1 MEMTSLERNIAAAR
15 AAALGCLGM
24 TPEEA
29 APGLAWHEELMV
41 CDNFGFLPAIWSLQ
55 AADTLRTMIANGA
68 SYAEIRPVREAIC
81 RETSVFNQDCRQE
94 FLGAVRATG
103 LNCMALTVGSEKS
116 LHHSLHRISWYIQ
129 MFDYLAPWLRKAVC
143 YDDIAVALT
152 ENKLAVVC
160 SANCPPAQSGL
171 EDGMDVKNWVEIF
184 YRFGIRIMHLTYNRR
199 NWVGDG
205 CLEPANGGLSL
216 HGRDVIRQMNR
227 LGIVVDTPHS
237 GERTT
242 IEAAEYSQTPIMASH
257 TTCRALHNHPRGK
270 SDDALKAIA
279 ASGGLVGICVL
290 PHFLGGSAD
299 INALLDH
306 VDHAVNLIGADHV
319 AIGTDA
325 AYQSDFPGGLAE
337 FETQFPKAGAYSADR
352 WFGAWGE
359 AKYPDVHITPEGKAS
374 LSWLNWPYFTVG
386 MRQRGYSRETI
397 AKILGGNFLRVFRA
411 VEDAAVVSV

>member
-1 MEMTSLERNIAAAR
+1 METMSLEQNIAAAR
-15 AAALGCLGM
+15 AAALRCLRL

-29 APGLAWHEELMV
+29 APGLAWHAELMA
-41 CDNFGFLPAIWSLQ
+41 CDLFGFLPATWSPQ

-68 SYAEIRPVREAIC
+68 SHAEIRPVREAIC
-81 RETSVFNQDCRQE
+81 RATSVFNKDCRRE

-103 LNCMALTVGSEKS
+103 LNCTVLTVGSEKS
-116 LHHSLHRISWYIQ
+116 LRHSLHRISWYIQ
-129 MFDYLAPWLRKAVC
+129 MFDYLAPWMRKAVC
-143 YDDIAVALT
+143 FDDLAVARA

-171 EDGMDVKNWVEIF
+171 EDGMDVRNWLEIF
-184 YRFGIRIMHLTYNRR
+184 YRFGIRVMHLTYNRR

-227 LGIVVDTPHS
+227 LGMVVDTPHS

-242 IEAAEYSQTPIMASH
+242 IEAAEYSQAPVMASH
-257 TTCRALHNHPRGK
+257 TICRALHDHPRGK

-279 ASGGLVGICVL
+279 SSGGLVGICVL
-290 PHFLGGSAD
+290 PQFLGGSAD

-319 AIGTDA
+319 AIGTDS
-325 AYQSDFPGGLAE
+325 AYQSAFPGSLTE
-337 FETQFPKAGAYSADR
+337 FESQFPKAGAYSADR
-352 WFGAWGE
+352 WFGAWD
-359 AKYPDVHITPEGKAS
+359 ALKDPAVPMTREGQAS

-386 MRQRGYSRETI
+386 MRQRGYPREVI
-397 AKILGGNFLRVFRA
+397 AKILGGNFPRVFKA
-411 VEDAAVVSV
+411 VEDAAVVPV